1 MADPIELQQIA
12 NALGGD
18 TNDAWINI
26 PGPGHGSADRSLGF
40 MFDKQARDGFRL
52 FSFANDDPLECRKYV
67 KARLRTLAEEG
78 LPRVPKAVTADDE
91 AVSQGQSRIE
101 SALKIWAQ
109 SVPASGTVVQTYL
122 AGRGCG
128 LLTPLLDNE
137 VRFHPCCPF
146 GSGTQVPAMIA
157 LMRDILTGVPT
168 GIHRT
173 ALQDDGKGKLD
184 MGTGASKRMLGVA
197 KRAAVQL
204 QPASTVLGIAEG
216 IETALSAAQIFRKP
230 VWAVLSAGG
239 MATFPIIPGLKR
251 LVVFAD
257 HDDAGLA
264 AAEACATR
272 YSAAG
277 VGGEIRPPETRG
289 SDWNDWAREGVR

>member
-1 MADPIELQQIA
+1 MTLDGMAK
-12 NALGGD
+12 ALGGD
-18 TNDAWINI
+18 LNGSWINI
-26 PGPGHGSADRSLGF
+26 PGPGHRRCDRSLGF
-40 MFDKQARDGFRL
+40 KFDRQAPDGFRV
-52 FSFANDDPLECRKYV
+52 FSLANDDPAECRKYV
-67 KARLRTLAEEG
+67 KGRLNG
-78 LPRVPKAVTADDE
+78 LTGGEPSRVPKAVTADDE
-91 AVSQGQSRIE
+91 AASQGQSRIE
-101 SALKIWAQ
+101 SALKIWEQ
-109 SVPASGTVVQTYL
+109 STPASGTVVQTYL

-128 LLTPLLDNE
+128 LLTPVPVEE
-137 VRFHPCCPF
+137 VRFHPRCPF

-157 LMRDILTGVPT
+157 LMRDILTGIPT

-173 ALQDDGKGKLD
+173 ALQDDGKGKRDL
-184 MGTGASKRMLGVA
+184 GTGTSKRMMGVA

-204 QPASTVLGIAEG
+204 QPISTALGISEG
-216 IETALSAAQIFRKP
+216 IETALSAAQIFGMP

-239 MATFPIIPGLKR
+239 MATFPVIPGLQR

-277 VGGEIRPPETRG
+277 VGGEIRHPETRG
-289 SDWNDWAREGVR
+289 SDWNGWAREGVR